1 MIIIGKICVYGPYL
15 SRRYLLNIIC
25 SIKKSKQITNFFK
38 SFSSINLEPNKY
50 IDINLDLLVGY
61 MLKIFGESQMCSLW
75 KLSDEELSLKV
86 RNWDSQAFEVLYD
99 RYKDKIFSYIRNIL
113 NYNQDDASNVLSD
126 VFIKVFEYLK
136 NYEVKNFKTFIYRIA
151 HNTAID
157 WIRGNKSWMY
167 ADEEWAKLIED
178 KQNIIEK
185 EQLNTDFKQK
195 IMMWFLREI
204 EEKFRNVLYL
214 YYYEENPYEE
224 IAQIME
230 SNKNSIWTL
239 ILNAKK
245 ALKEKIKDEKTLEA
259 LEK

>member
-1 MIIIGKICVYGPYL
+1 MPYL
-15 SRRYLLNIIC
+15 RWVYVLNIVE
-25 SIKKSKQITNFFK
+25 SIKKRNQITNFFK
-38 SFSSINLEPNKY
+38 SFSSINLKLNTY
-50 IDINLDLLVGY
+50 IDINLDLLAEY
-61 MLKIFGESQMCSLW
+61 MLNIFGESPIHSLW
-75 KLSDEELSLKV
+75 KLSDEVLSSKV
-86 RNWDSQAFEVLYD
+86 RDWDSQAFEVLYD
-99 RYKDKIFSYIRNIL
+99 RYKDRIFSYIRNIL

-157 WIRGNKSWMY
+157 WIRGNKSWIY

-185 EQLNTDFKQK
+185 ELLNTDFKQK

-214 YYYEENPYEE
+214 YYYEEKSYEE

-245 ALKEKIKDEKTLEA
+245 ALKEKIKDEKILEA